1 MITTSCSET
10 NSATVTPLE
19 VLTLFKRSPKLDL
32 LSATDLGGGVFLV
45 VVLDL
50 LSSAGFDGGV
60 TCPAERGGSEVV
72 DSSSCATLSS
82 LGQGCGVDGES
93 DISWEMILA
102 ASSAVVLVEGSSTV
116 ALRCLCLVLVL
127 LEG

>member
-10 NSATVTPLE
+10 SSATVTSLA
-19 VLTLFKRSPKLDL
+19 VLTLFRRSPKLDL
-32 LSATDLGGGVFLV
+32 LFAADLGGGVLLV
-45 VVLDL
+45 VVRDL

-60 TCPAERGGSEVV
+60 TCPAERGGSEEV

>member
-32 LSATDLGGGVFLV
+32 LSAADLGGGVLLV

-50 LSSAGFDGGV
+50 LSSAGFGGGV
-60 TCPAERGGSEVV
+60 TCPAERGSSEEV
-72 DSSSCATLSS
+72 DSSFCAACHL
-82 LGQGCGVDGES
+82 
-93 DISWEMILA
+93 
-102 ASSAVVLVEGSSTV
+102 
-116 ALRCLCLVLVL
+116 
-127 LEG
+127 